1 MIKDDA
7 QLIHRTLSGDEA
19 AFNTLVQKYQKGVHA
34 FAWRKI
40 DDYHFA
46 EEITQDTFLQ
56 AYKKLATLRN
66 PKQFSTWL
74 YVIVNRL
81 CINWIRRKKPA
92 MQSLE
97 HTHVDVVGKFS
108 YACYISEQRETQASE
123 HRHEIIHNLLR
134 RLPENERRVMML
146 YYFSEMKI
154 KEIGVFLGVSVN
166 TIKSQLRRAR
176 KRLQERE
183 EHLILELIGDT
194 QSHPVLSIPFHN
206 SRISL

>member
-7 QLIHRTLSGDEA
+7 QLIHRTLSGDEV